1 MTKQQKAQV
10 QLDAHFLAFNTVT
23 TLDLKNE
30 LIANWPEETWTQ
42 QWVSGFMQDQDLNYV
57 QDSSR
62 RFRIYE
68 APVTLTLDAVQKAVS
83 ALHQS
88 LIPITKVAVKRLL
101 KANGYPLANFQELF
115 SQLGLQHVKGNYTS
129 DNHKIWTVVPVG
141 KHLSQS
147 KGKTVDISTMPKP
160 YLVNAI
166 CKYTADYNGF
176 DMHDVLT
183 KPDMEM
189 HKLLKAFFT
198 YDLRKQVNN
207 I

>member
-1 MTKQQKAQV
+1 MTKQEKAQA
-10 QLDAHFLAFNTVT
+10 QLDAHFLLLKTVT

-68 APVTLTLDAVQKAVS
+68 APVTLTLDTVKEAIN
-83 ALHQS
+83 L
-88 LIPITKVAVKRLL
+88 LIQEGHPVTKVNIRRVLTH
-101 KANGYPLANFQELF
+101 NNFPLGNFQELF
-115 SQLGLQHVKGNYTS
+115 AELNLQHVKGNYTS

-147 KGKTVDISTMPKP
+147 KGTTVDISTMPKK
-160 YLVNAI
+160 YLMNAI
-166 CKYTADYNGF
+166 NRYVADNDVNMF
-176 DMHDVLT
+176 DTLSDPNREL
-183 KPDMEM
+183 

-198 YDLRKQVNN
+198 HDIRNIVNQ
-207 I
+207 